1 MEELRKKKDEIVKK
15 LKVINEQITDEMLEN
30 ATKEELQEYI
40 ENIDE
45 IIIKL
50 AKIEQVLGNN
60 QE

>member
-40 ENIDE
+40 ETIDE
-45 IIIKL
+45 VIIKL